1 MKVDVDENHTQIPFT
16 MTLEL
21 LNGDSHFSE
30 EEASLLQTIIY
41 LFIFVALAALGN
53 LLLFMN
59 DNIVYDRQDNPLF
72 ATMAAF
78 SMLTMKSISQ
88 FFYMVQYAYW
98 GQGYIIFRIQSTISG
113 LMGQSFLC
121 ILFLSLA
128 YGYGT
133 L

>member
-41 LFIFVALAALGN
+41 LFIFVALAAVGN

-113 LMGQSFLC
+113 LMG
-121 ILFLSLA
+121 
-128 YGYGT
+128 
-133 L
+133 